1 MATSKSGPTSPAAA
15 PPLSNA
21 SSPVGEKLF
30 AVALSRIRQKGFDG
44 VTVSEITREA
54 GVAKGTFFNYF
65 RSKDHILSEY
75 LKRTIEKLLAEVE
88 DRGHSGTEAILAL
101 SDGVVDSLLADSR
114 VAGALVARLGSLPPS
129 QAGAPTEIDLLQSWM
144 QAKLAET
151 LPVRVPLVDPP
162 HASSLPSHLTWA
174 LRGRLEE
181 WTRGGQSAGK
191 SLKKTVRREIGFLL
205 ASAGLPS
212 E

>member
-1 MATSKSGPTSPAAA
+1 
-15 PPLSNA
+15 
-21 SSPVGEKLF
+21 
-30 AVALSRIRQKGFDG
+30 VALSRIRQKGFEG

-65 RSKDHILSEY
+65 RTKDHILSEY
-75 LKRTIEKLLAEVE
+75 LRRTLAKLLAEV
-88 DRGHSGTEAILAL
+88 DGRGHSGTDAILTL
-101 SDGVVDSLLADSR
+101 SDRVVDALLSDPK
-114 VAGALVARLGSLPPS
+114 VAGALIPRLGSLPPS
-129 QAGAPTEIDLLQSWM
+129 QAGAPTEIDLLRDWIR
-144 QAKLAET
+144 AKLGES

-162 HASSLPSHLTWA
+162 HSTSLPSHLTWA

-181 WTRGGQSAGK
+181 WTRGGQQGGK
-191 SLKKTVRREIGFLL
+191 SLKKTVRRELAFLL